1 MNELPVISGIRDDA
15 TIDHRVELILDLTRR
30 LELLDDLLI
39 AARARRRERDTEV
52 SLTEMY
58 GAGDDAIVEV
68 QCGHNLP

>member
-1 MNELPVISGIRDDA
+1 
-15 TIDHRVELILDLTRR
+15 
-30 LELLDDLLI
+30 LDDLLS

-68 QCGHNLP
+68 QCGHNLL